1 MLPNLLKVGLVK
13 VLDVAELFGQR
24 FQELRPE
31 ILDEDV
37 FLLVVCAPHGRPV
50 EGELL
55 GLHGQFHLLA
65 FVLHRN
71 AVWFVV
77 RCKLEPMMLKS
88 VPLLCPALS
97 TGSTVVSLPPSVHRL
112 IIVLSLHQDFCR
124 SWCRLLLGSCC
135 FSSKPTRLQA
145 TSLHLFDDLLN
156 FHASTS
162 WPCRL
167 CCRLRFLVLF
177 ILLLL
182 ILLILLFFLSLLN
195 FHILVVR
202 LYTCLGLC
210 LTLCLDLSS
219 GLAIWRLR
227 IGLHP
232 LIHIIPELQDLI
244 FCHALLESEDA
255 QSQNSLRHL
264 SSARCFAGR
273 LEALQR
279 TFFSNLCVTGVLLLP
294 MCILPD
300 RMLGRR
306 IS

>member
-182 ILLILLFFLSLLN
+182 ILLILL
-195 FHILVVR
+195 
-202 LYTCLGLC
+202 
-210 LTLCLDLSS
+210 
-219 GLAIWRLR
+219 
-227 IGLHP
+227 
-232 LIHIIPELQDLI
+232 
-244 FCHALLESEDA
+244 
-255 QSQNSLRHL
+255 
-264 SSARCFAGR
+264 
-273 LEALQR
+273 
-279 TFFSNLCVTGVLLLP
+279 VLLVFLVFLVLL
-294 MCILPD
+294 ILFLFL
-300 RMLGRR
+300 LGPFCGCFPFLFLFLLLLVLLFLLFLVHLTTPEELHCEK
-306 IS
+306 

>member
-88 VPLLCPALS
+88 VPLLCPTLS

-182 ILLILLFFLSLLN
+182 ILLILL
-195 FHILVVR
+195 
-202 LYTCLGLC
+202 
-210 LTLCLDLSS
+210 
-219 GLAIWRLR
+219 
-227 IGLHP
+227 
-232 LIHIIPELQDLI
+232 
-244 FCHALLESEDA
+244 
-255 QSQNSLRHL
+255 
-264 SSARCFAGR
+264 
-273 LEALQR
+273 
-279 TFFSNLCVTGVLLLP
+279 VLLVFLILLVCLLP
-294 MCILPD
+294 L
-300 RMLGRR
+300 
-306 IS
+306 